1 MNESTPKRSGQVL
14 AWECYVPL
22 INHPVIVGG
31 LAKVLAVAG
40 LLLFALVGG
49 VIGAQEGIDA
59 VVSLAA
65 MLLLVLGGLFVF
77 LLLIML
83 LVFGNRMQMAFALD
97 DRGILVEV
105 IDGRTK
111 SANRLAALVGAAA
124 GNPGVAGV
132 GLMAMKDEKRSA
144 LWSSIAAA
152 SYDPKRRTITLRN
165 RWRTVLHVFCT
176 AENYEAVAARI
187 ATATGSAERPV
198 PTGRSPL
205 SVGLGLTA
213 IVVLAILPLF
223 NLPRGLQV
231 SLLAVIITLSFALAT
246 IWLVPLMA
254 WPALGGVGWIAAS
267 IAGTGHLS
275 FDRLDRTE
283 IVGLAMAAI
292 GLVVLAIIAV
302 AALRGKI
309 SSILQRDAA
318 EMAGGQ

>member
-1 MNESTPKRSGQVL
+1 MKEATPEQSAQVL
-14 AWECYVPL
+14 AWECNVSL
-22 INHPVIVGG
+22 IGHPVIVGG
-31 LAKVLAVAG
+31 LAKVLSIAG

-49 VIGAQEGIDA
+49 VIGAQDGIDA
-59 VVSLAA
+59 VVSLAT

-77 LLLIML
+77 LLLIMVL
-83 LVFGNRMQMAFALD
+83 FFGNRIRMAFVLD

-105 IDGRTK
+105 IDGRAK

-124 GNPGVAGV
+124 GNPGVAGA
-132 GLMAMKDEKRSA
+132 GLIAMKDERRSA
-144 LWSSIAAA
+144 VWSSIAAA
-152 SYDPKRRTITLRN
+152 SYHPGRRTITLRN

-187 ATATGSAERPV
+187 ATAIGSAERRV
-198 PTGRSPL
+198 PSGHNPL
-205 SVGLGLTA
+205 WGGLGLTA

-223 NLPRGLQV
+223 NMPRGLQV
-231 SLLAVIITLSFALAT
+231 DLLAVIITLSFALAT

-254 WPALGGVGWIAAS
+254 WPVLGGVGWIAVS
-267 IAGTGHLS
+267 IAGTDHLV

-292 GLVVLAIIAV
+292 GMVVLAIIAV

-309 SSILQRDAA
+309 SSILQRDTA